1 METGKNAARILGLLY
16 IIGSVAGILSRVL
29 TAPVLSAQ
37 DLLTTVAASGSR
49 IPAAALM
56 VLLMGAAL
64 ALVPVVGFPILRRHD
79 EVLALGY
86 VVFRGAL
93 EGAGYMGI
101 VVSWLLLL
109 PLSRIDSLGIA
120 YSAELQAVGQVLLN
134 ATEIGVVLMLGFSL
148 GGLLFY
154 ALLYRSKL
162 VPRWLSAW
170 GLGAILLNLAAGL
183 LAMFGV
189 IDLLSG
195 TSTVLQLPI
204 FLQETVLAVWLIV
217 RGFSPTE
224 YTRK

>member
-1 METGKNAARILGLLY
+1 
-16 IIGSVAGILSRVL
+16 VAGILSRVL
-29 TAPVLSAQ
+29 TGPFLSAQ
-37 DLLTTVAASGSR
+37 DTLLMVPAMGNQIA
-49 IPAAALM
+49 AAALM
-56 VLLMGAAL
+56 VLIMGSAL

-101 VVSWLLLL
+101 VGSWLLLL
-109 PLSRIDSLGIA
+109 PLGRVYQPGIA
-120 YSAELQAVGQVLLN
+120 NGAQLQALGQVLLHG
-134 ATEIGVVLMLGFSL
+134 TEVGVVLMIAFSL

-170 GLGAILLNLAAGL
+170 GLAAILLSMAAGL

-189 IDLLSG
+189 TDLLSA
-195 TSTVLQLPI
+195 TTTVLQLPI
-204 FLQETVLAVWLIV
+204 FVQEMVLALWLILK
-217 RGFSPTE
+217 GFDPIAYSS
-224 YTRK
+224 K